1 MAARILDGKSVAQQI
16 RAEVKRDVTEEQKRT
31 GFAPQLV
38 AVLVGDD
45 PASHV
50 YVRNKIEACREAGLR
65 SQEIRIAGN
74 APEAE
79 VLAAVRRLNDD
90 ADVDG
95 ILVQLPLPRHVDRVK
110 VLLTIDPAKDVDGLH
125 VINAGRLALKM
136 EGLVPCTPAG
146 VIELLERQGLQIAG
160 QHAVIIGR
168 SEIVGRPLATL
179 LIHRDATVTVCHSKT
194 RDLPGIASEAD
205 ILIAAIGQPA
215 FVRGEHIR
223 SGAVVIDVGI
233 NRVTDL
239 PLVKDVYGADSPR
252 VSQVQDRG
260 FTLMGDVHWRQAIE
274 KASWITPV
282 PGGIG
287 PLTIACLL
295 RNTVRAARLRREP
308 AAWA

>member
-1 MAARILDGKSVAQQI
+1 MAARILDGKSVAMQI
-16 RAEVKRDVTEEQKRT
+16 RAEVKRDVEEEQKRT
-31 GFAPQLV
+31 GLAPQLV

-65 SQEIRIAGN
+65 SQEIRIAAN
-74 APEAE
+74 APETE
-79 VLAAVRRLNDD
+79 VLAAVKRLNDD
-90 ADVDG
+90 RDVDG
-95 ILVQLPLPRHVDRVK
+95 ILVQLPLPRHMNRVK

-125 VINAGRLALKM
+125 VLNAGRLALKL

-146 VIELLERQGLQIAG
+146 VIELLERQGLGIAG

-168 SEIVGRPLATL
+168 SEIVGRPLAAL
-179 LIHRDATVTVCHSKT
+179 LLHRDATVTVCHSKT

-215 FVRGEHIR
+215 FVRGEHVR
-223 SGAVVIDVGI
+223 PGAVVIDVGI

-239 PLVKDVYGADSPR
+239 ALVKDVYGADSPR
-252 VSQVQDRG
+252 VAQVQDRG
-260 FTLMGDVHWRQAIE
+260 FTLMGDVHWRQASE

>member
-16 RAEVKRDVTEEQKRT
+16 RVEVKHDVEEEQKRT
-31 GFAPQLV
+31 GLAPQLA

-45 PASHV
+45 PASRV
-50 YVRNKIEACREAGLR
+50 YVRNKIEACREAGIR
-65 SQEIRIAGN
+65 SQEIRIAGT
-74 APEAE
+74 APESE
-79 VLAAVRRLNDD
+79 VLAAVKRLNDD
-90 ADVDG
+90 RDVDG
-95 ILVQLPLPRHVDRVK
+95 ILVQLPLPRHVDRIK
-110 VLLTIDPAKDVDGLH
+110 VLLSIDPQKDVDGLH
-125 VINAGRLALKM
+125 VINAGRLALKL

-194 RDLPGIASEAD
+194 RDLEGIASEAD
-205 ILIAAIGQPA
+205 ILVAAIGQPA

-223 SGAVVIDVGI
+223 PGAVVIDVGI
-233 NRVTDL
+233 NRVTDMA
-239 PLVKDVYGADSPR
+239 LVKDVFGADSPR
-252 VSQVQDRG
+252 VPQAQDRG
-260 FTLMGDVHWRQAIE
+260 FALMGDVHWRQAVE

-308 AAWA
+308 TAWA